1 MRSAHAR
8 SPIGTTPNNFQHV
21 KKIAKK
27 GRVEVNFESCFF
39 RLLAGI
45 NNEGVNT
52 VDARMQIKADQ
63 TSDAKIGY
71 GGALGVHFI
80 YHRIGVANAFG

>member
-45 NNEGVNT
+45 NNEETAEG
-52 VDARMQIKADQ
+52 DE
-63 TSDAKIGY
+63 
-71 GGALGVHFI
+71 
-80 YHRIGVANAFG
+80 